1 MATEEKL
8 SPQEMGKKRTNRLVE
23 TIDRLLNMKATANLQ
38 KLLMRII
45 PADLSRVLEQFP
57 LDEAREVFMQIPDS
71 LHAALV
77 LKELPVFLQQTI
89 LSECPPIDVLPI
101 LEKLAPDVRAD
112 LIALLEPELA
122 SRYLGK
128 MDVQMQRD
136 LKSLMQYAS
145 DTAGGLMTSQFF
157 ALPEATTVTEAI
169 QAVRGLAAYEMVFYL
184 YVVDVDGRLTGV
196 SSLRQLLLADPDA
209 TLERMMNKK
218 VVKIRA
224 DAPQS
229 EVADVVGRYRLL
241 AVPVVDEAGIML
253 GLVTVDDV
261 MEVLEQ
267 ETTDELLKVA
277 GTSSSE
283 IDVISPWRIF
293 RIRLPWMMAS
303 FVGGMT
309 CSLIVNY
316 FDHDLTRAL
325 ILTAFLPLIL
335 GLSGSFGTVVAT
347 VVSRT
352 VSADSLSARQ
362 YFTVAWREA
371 RTAVMMG
378 GLYGLLTAAVSW
390 LAFQDMV
397 LTRTVGVAILVNVML
412 AGLVATGMPGL
423 FKRFGF
429 DPSMAQGPIVVM
441 VLDAVGVTSY
451 FVIATFFQQ
460 QAGG

>member
-1 MATEEKL
+1 MTIEERL
-8 SPQEMGKKRTNRLVE
+8 SSQEFGKKRHHRLVE
-23 TIDRLLNMKATANLQ
+23 TIDRLLHMNATANLQ

-45 PADLSRVLEQFP
+45 PADLAKVMESFP
-57 LDEAREVFMQIPDS
+57 GDEAREIFMQIPDV
-71 LHAALV
+71 LHAAQV

-89 LSECPPIDVLPI
+89 LSESSPIEVLPI
-101 LEKLAPDVRAD
+101 LEKLAPDTRAD

-128 MDVQMQRD
+128 MDIKIQRD
-136 LKSLMQYAS
+136 LKSLMQHAP

-157 ALPEATTVTEAI
+157 ALPEATTVAEAI
-169 QAVRGLAAYEMVFYL
+169 ESVRGLAAYEMVFYL
-184 YVVDVDGRLTGV
+184 YVVDADGRLTGV
-196 SSLRQLLLADPDA
+196 SSLRQLLLANPDS

-218 VVKIRA
+218 VVKVRA

-241 AVPVVDEAGIML
+241 AVPVVDDAGVIL

-261 MEVLEQ
+261 MDVMEQ

-283 IDVISPWRIF
+283 IDVLSPWRIV

-303 FVGGMT
+303 FAGGLM

-335 GLSGSFGTVVAT
+335 GLSGTFGTVIAT

-352 VSADSLSARQ
+352 LSSDALSMAQ
-362 YFTVAWREA
+362 YVTLVWREV

-378 GLYGLLTAAVSW
+378 GLYGALAGMISW
-390 LAFQDMV
+390 LAFQDSV
-397 LTRTVGVAILVNVML
+397 LTRTVGASILVNMIL
-412 AGLVATGMPGL
+412 AALIATGLPSL
-423 FKRFGF
+423 FRRFGV
-429 DPSMAQGPIVVM
+429 DPSKAQGPIVVM
-441 VLDAVGVTSY
+441 VLDAVGVTAY
-451 FVIATFFQQ
+451 FFIATLFQQ